1 MPLQNGQ
8 TLGHYRILRPLG
20 AGGMG
25 EVYEAEDT
33 KLGRKVAL
41 KVLPE
46 ETARDP
52 ARRERF
58 EREAKAIAALSHPG
72 IVTIH
77 SVEQAGGVDFIT
89 MELLEGETLRRL
101 LPRTG
106 LPFERFLAIAVPLA
120 DAMGAAHERGITH
133 RDLKP
138 ENILIGRDDKLKV
151 VDFGLAKREELFGA
165 AGDGSRAPTR
175 ALTEEGRI
183 VGTVAYMSPEQAEGK
198 PVDPR
203 SDVFSLGIILYEMA
217 TGERPFKG
225 DTTVSVLSS
234 ILKDT
239 PPPVTRSNASLPRDV
254 ARIVNRCLMKEPARR
269 FQSAVG
275 LATELTELKH
285 ESDSGELAA
294 VTGEVRRPGAQAT
307 TTSPSAAAV
316 SGIGRPGGALRYGAV
331 AAAVLV
337 LGVGGY
343 FALRG
348 RSGSPP
354 AGLPAA
360 PGAAV
365 GGAGAAALPGSG
377 AFGAAAADRR
387 QRIVVLPFENLGAP
401 DDAYF
406 ADGVTEE
413 ITSRLASVSGLGVI
427 SRPSAMQYAK
437 TTKSTKQIGSE
448 LNVDYVLAGTVR
460 WQRGA
465 GGGSRVRVSPQL
477 VRVND
482 DTQLWG
488 DRYDRE
494 MKDIFKVQSEIAEQ
508 VVGKLGLAMHAGGSP
523 ASGAPPPT
531 ENLDAYQT
539 YLRAKALANSPDADR
554 ETKFKAVE
562 LLEQAVR
569 LDPKFAQGWAELSRM
584 HSSIYLNKLDFS
596 ESRLVK
602 ARECVDRAL
611 ALQPHLREGHLALGY
626 YYYWGRRDYAQA
638 AAEFGI
644 AAGGRDDD
652 PEALAAMGYMLRRQ
666 GRWDEALA
674 SLEKAYALNPRDFD
688 LVINLA
694 GTYQSMWRYPE
705 ALRLMDL
712 ASELTQ
718 GAVGVKIQKF
728 FLLVDMDGDT
738 RRSRELLASID
749 PREFPE
755 LPGLLC
761 ILDTLDGR
769 WQEALEHG
777 RAYPSEAIDTP
788 GFYSTKSLQ
797 EGLIYLAMDDRARA
811 QPPCEAARQH
821 LERKVAENPRDPRM
835 RSSLGMALAC
845 LGRKDEAVREARL
858 AVDLEPVSADAV
870 DGPGNLYVLASVYA
884 TVGENEAALD
894 VLGKY
899 MLLPGSI
906 STNQLRLEPTFAPL
920 RKNPRFQKLLELRH

>member
-1 MPLQNGQ
+1 VRIDRAPL
-8 TLGHYRILRPLG
+8 PW
-20 AGGMG
+20 
-25 EVYEAEDT
+25 E
-33 KLGRKVAL
+33 
-41 KVLPE
+41 
-46 ETARDP
+46 
-52 ARRERF
+52 
-58 EREAKAIAALSHPG
+58 AIARIG
-72 IVTIH
+72 D
-77 SVEQAGGVDFIT
+77 Q
-89 MELLEGETLRRL
+89 
-101 LPRTG
+101 
-106 LPFERFLAIAVPLA
+106 
-120 DAMGAAHERGITH
+120 AMGALTLAHRKGITH

-138 ENILIGRDDKLKV
+138 ENILIGRGDTLKV

-165 AGDGSRAPTR
+165 AGAGSHAPTR

-239 PPPVTRSNASLPRDV
+239 PPPVTQSNASLPRDV

-275 LATELTELKH
+275 LATELTELKR

-294 VTGEVRRPGAQAT
+294 VTGENRGSTGQAT
-307 TTSPSAAAV
+307 TTSPSAVVAPRA
-316 SGIGRPGGALRYGAV
+316 RRAGGVLRYGAV
-331 AAAVLV
+331 AAVVLAIGAV
-337 LGVGGY
+337 GY

-348 RSGSPP
+348 RSGSP
-354 AGLPAA
+354 ATGVPAA
-360 PGAAV
+360 PEAAA
-365 GGAGAAALPGSG
+365 GGAGAADP
-377 AFGAAAADRR
+377 R

-437 TTKSTKQIGSE
+437 TTKSTQQIGAE
-448 LNVDYVLAGTVR
+448 LKVDYVLAGTVR
-460 WQRGA
+460 WQRD
-465 GGGSRVRVSPQL
+465 GGVSRVRVTPQL

-539 YLRAKALANSPDADR
+539 YLRGKALAESPEADR
-554 ETKFKAVE
+554 EATLKAAE
-562 LLEQAVR
+562 ILEQAVR
-569 LDPKFAQGWAELSRM
+569 LDPKFAQGWAELSQV
-584 HSSIYLNKLDFS
+584 HSSIYLNRHDFS
-596 ESRLVK
+596 EERLVK

-611 ALQPHLREGHLALGY
+611 ALQPDLREGHLALGY

-638 AAEFGI
+638 AAEFRI

-666 GRWDEALA
+666 GKWDEAVA
-674 SLEKAYALNPRDFD
+674 ALEKAYALNPRDYQ
-688 LVINLA
+688 LIGTLA
-694 GTYQSMWRYPE
+694 ETYQSTWRYPDAMRLVDV
-705 ALRLMDL
+705 AL
-712 ASELTQ
+712 ELTH
-718 GAVGVKIQKF
+718 GAAQVKLGKM
-728 FLLVDMDGDT
+728 FLQLDMDGNT
-738 RRSRELLASID
+738 RAARATLESID
-749 PREFPE
+749 PREFP
-755 LPGLLC
+755 PVTGLLSL
-761 ILDTLDGR
+761 IDSLEGHYQD
-769 WQEALEHG
+769 ALVHLK
-777 RAYPSEAIDTP
+777 AYPSEVVDMP
-788 GFYSTKSLQ
+788 SFYSTKSLQ
-797 EGLIYLAMDDRARA
+797 EGLIYLAMNDSARAR
-811 QPPCEAARQH
+811 PPCDAARQH
-821 LERKVAENPRDPRM
+821 LEKKVAASPRDARM
-835 RSSLGMALAC
+835 RLALGMALAC

-858 AVDLEPVSADAV
+858 AVDLEPVSTDAV
-870 DGPGNLYVLASVYA
+870 DGPDNLNGLASVYA
-884 TVGENEAALD
+884 LIGDSDAALD
-894 VLGKY
+894 VLEKY
-899 MLLPGSI
+899 MLLPGSESI
-906 STNQLRLEPTFAPL
+906 AKLRLDPTFALL
-920 RKNPRFQKLLELRH
+920 RNNPRFQKLLEIRH